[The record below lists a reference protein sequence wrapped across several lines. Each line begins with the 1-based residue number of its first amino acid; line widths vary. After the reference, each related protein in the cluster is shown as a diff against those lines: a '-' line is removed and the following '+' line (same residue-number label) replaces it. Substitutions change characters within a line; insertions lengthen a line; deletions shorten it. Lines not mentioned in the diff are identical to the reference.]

1 MSKPNQRAF
10 EHPKMLVEK
19 RKVVL
24 DQRDGWS
31 EHRPS
36 AQDENRFIE
45 NMG

>member
-1 MSKPNQRAF
+1 MSKLNQRAF

-24 DQRDGWS
+24 DQRDDWASTDLPRRTRTGS
-31 EHRPS
+31 S
-36 AQDENRFIE
+36 K